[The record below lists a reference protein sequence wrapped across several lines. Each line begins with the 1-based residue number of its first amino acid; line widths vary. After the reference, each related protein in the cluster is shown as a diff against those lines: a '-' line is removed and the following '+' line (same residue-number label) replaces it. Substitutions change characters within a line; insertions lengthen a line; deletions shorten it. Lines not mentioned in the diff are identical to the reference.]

1 MPSQKDNVTEDELDA
16 IAHYMYKSYDNQKML
31 DIMAEKQRLA
41 RLTLHERVLE
51 QQRCENCHDIHK
63 DKVVA
68 PSFEMIAS
76 RYSKKDRE
84 MLIKSIK
91 EGTKGKWK
99 GKKLPMP
106 PFKKMSN
113 KDVDG
118 MVDWI
123 LSLKEVDVSNS
134 QP

>member
-1 MPSQKDNVTEDELDA
+1 
-16 IAHYMYKSYDNQKML
+16 
-31 DIMAEKQRLA
+31 
-41 RLTLHERVLE
+41 
-51 QQRCENCHDIHK
+51 
-63 DKVVA
+63 
-68 PSFEMIAS
+68 
-76 RYSKKDRE
+76 

-106 PFKKMSN
+106 FFKKMSN
-113 KDVDG
+113 KDVEG